1 MKERKRLEGNGL
13 WESSR
18 MMLPEHKVAINIK
31 NKEEGRKERPILD
44 SQELEL
50 IESTLAESFNE
61 HKMITILLY
70 DEYEDV
76 KLNGIVTS
84 LHIHRREIKLA
95 IGPGDWQW
103 IKVDDIILAR

>member
-1 MKERKRLEGNGL
+1 MTERKRLEGNGL

-18 MMLPEHKVAINIK
+18 MMLPEHKFAINIK
-31 NKEEGRKERPILD
+31 SKDEGRKERPILD

-50 IESTLAESFNE
+50 IECILAESLNE
-61 HKMITILLY
+61 HKMITITLY

-84 LHIHRREIKLA
+84 LHTHRREIKLA
-95 IGPGDWQW
+95 IGPGDWRW
-103 IKVDDIILAR
+103 IKVNEIISVR